1 VTSVFEPAAERA
13 SAVVAET
20 FGEPAII
27 RPMTTGAS
35 PNGLA
40 EADEG
45 RAVIEL
51 PRAVFRRQVEEV
63 TARSPYD
70 PRALERLR
78 SVGAEITVKMPLAGL
93 PYHPRIG
100 DRVERPETGEVFS
113 VVAPQSQ
120 TRASLTLRLAIAA
133 PEGGAG
139 W

>member
-1 VTSVFEPAAERA
+1 MTTAFGDLAATA
-13 SAVVAET
+13 FANVLAT
-20 FGEPAII
+20 FGEPAVI
-27 RPMTTGAS
+27 RPMTTGQS

-40 EADEG
+40 EADES
-45 RAVIEL
+45 RTVIEL

-78 SVGAEITVKMPLAGL
+78 SVGAEITVKVPLAGL

-133 PEGGAG
+133 PDGGAG